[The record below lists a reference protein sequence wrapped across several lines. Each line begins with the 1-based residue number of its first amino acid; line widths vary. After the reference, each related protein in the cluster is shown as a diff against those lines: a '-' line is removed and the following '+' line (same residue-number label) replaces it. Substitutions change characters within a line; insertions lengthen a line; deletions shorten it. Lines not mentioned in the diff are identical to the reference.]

1 MDSAIIPLHL
11 HWPPQMVRLLNNGP
25 SLATAVLLAVVVSFL
40 IQWATADRSIPKI
53 TSSKSWFATR
63 QDFAAHGVEIIE
75 KGFQQVKTGV
85 FRVTALDGSDLVL
98 IAPEHWLAIC
108 KKKDEEVAPAR
119 KELTRPKFFLCD
131 LHGAPFE
138 EHYLYRY
145 LGARMPG
152 FDRYLDVISEALDEG
167 ISSILDKD
175 FDYSQGARKRVIMQP
190 QILHVYSHVIWRV
203 ILGNN
208 FRPEVVDIFE
218 TYSATLI
225 PVMKK
230 LKAQRPMMARIT
242 AAFSGDVRLVNAQLE
257 RATAFFTPI
266 FQQCAEA
273 FEKGLPGSSV
283 DNDWFEE
290 LIRMAPA
297 EKRRDYKYLTN
308 ILIGFAFTF
317 VFSPGP
323 STTQVVY
330 EFAFRPDYVEEVLQE
345 AHDVLGERPESWSFT
360 RDSLRRLSLLDS
372 FCKETHKHHPTA
384 ASNLMK
390 KIHKTQTLPNGVVLP
405 AGTIFEVIMTAA
417 HLSNSNL
424 EAPAE
429 WDGRRYHDLR
439 QRMSSTA
446 TGSNKYD
453 WGSATRDDVN
463 FGYASHMCPGRWAG
477 CSIAKMFLIKLLSR
491 YDIGPEEG
499 HTERYAD
506 LHSGQYI
513 LPNPTK
519 HILIR
524 PRQ

>member
-1 MDSAIIPLHL
+1 MDTSTISLHL
-11 HWPPQMVRLLNNGP
+11 HWPPQLVQLLSSTP
-25 SLATAVLLAVVVSFL
+25 ALSAVILLALVLSFVL
-40 IQWATADRSIPKI
+40 NRATEDRSIPKI

-63 QDFAAHGVEIIE
+63 QDFNAHGVEIIE
-75 KGFQQVKTGV
+75 KGFHEVKSGV

-98 IAPEHWLAIC
+98 ISPEHWLAIC

-119 KELTRPKFFLCD
+119 KEFFLCD

-138 EHYLYRY
+138 EPFLYRY

-152 FDRYLDVISEALDEG
+152 FDRYLDVISKALDEG
-167 ISSILDKD
+167 LSSILDQGV
-175 FDYSQGARKRVIMQP
+175 DYSADKCKRVIMQP
-190 QILHVYSHVIWRV
+190 QILRVYSHVIWRV
-203 ILGNN
+203 IMGNS
-208 FRPEVVDIFE
+208 FRPEVVEIFE
-218 TYSATLI
+218 QYSATLI

-230 LKAQRPMMARIT
+230 LKAKRPIMARIT
-242 AAFSGDVRLVNAQLE
+242 AAFSSEVRHVNAQLE
-257 RATAFFTPI
+257 QATAFFTPMFEQYI
-266 FQQCAEA
+266 QA
-273 FEKGLPGSSV
+273 FEQGSPKSEL
-283 DNDWFEE
+283 NNEWFKE
-290 LIRMAPA
+290 LVSMAPA
-297 EKRRDYKYLTN
+297 EKRHDYKFLTN
-308 ILIGFAFTF
+308 VLIGFAFTF

-330 EFAFRPDYVEEVLQE
+330 EFAFRPDYVDQVLEE
-345 AHDVLGERPESWSFT
+345 AHNVLGEQSEDWIFT

-405 AGTIFEVIMTAA
+405 AGTIFEVVMTAA
-417 HLSNSNL
+417 HLSNPNL
-424 EAPAE
+424 ENPAE
-429 WDGRRYHDLR
+429 WNGRRYHDLR
-439 QRMSSTA
+439 QKMSSTA

-477 CSIAKMFLIKLLSR
+477 CSIAKMFLIKLLTSYQIR
-491 YDIGPEEG
+491 PEDG
-499 HTERYAD
+499 VTERYED

-524 PRQ
+524 PRH